1 MFCFKSSL
9 IVTFEICVY
18 LLREATEELI
28 EKLREDE
35 AHILWRE
42 NRPSVPDELNPL
54 GGLCV
59 CVKNQFAINSAALSC
74 IFNKI
79 VQWVIQNSWE
89 KSSIHTH

>member
-1 MFCFKSSL
+1 MYSISDRPL
-9 IVTFEICVY
+9 RHFEVCIY

-42 NRPSVPDELNPL
+42 NRPSVLDVLNPL

-59 CVKNQFAINSAALSC
+59 CVCEFCLL
-74 IFNKI
+74 
-79 VQWVIQNSWE
+79 
-89 KSSIHTH
+89 

>member
-1 MFCFKSSL
+1 MRH
-9 IVTFEICVY
+9 FEVCVY

-54 GGLCV
+54 DGLLVCV
-59 CVKNQFAINSAALSC
+59 CVFEREFCFL
-74 IFNKI
+74 
-79 VQWVIQNSWE
+79 
-89 KSSIHTH
+89 